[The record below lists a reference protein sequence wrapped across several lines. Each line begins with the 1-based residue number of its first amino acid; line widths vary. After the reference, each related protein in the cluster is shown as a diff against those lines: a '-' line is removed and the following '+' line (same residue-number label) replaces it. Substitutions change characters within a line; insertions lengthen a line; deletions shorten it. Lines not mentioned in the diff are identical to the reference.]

1 VYLRH
6 GGGAVAK
13 IEKVTDVKLKVP
25 LGCAYVTKEGL
36 EVQSNETLFIG
47 PYVTWDDT
55 AQSAKVTKLKTGE
68 DALTATCDGS
78 VYIVEGDN
86 EAERLKLERLVSVRG
101 KRARDPR
108 ERDLA
113 STDQLREVIQDFKV
127 AGMEQEAV
135 EIQAELDRL
144 LLLGGDEYISRLKE

>member
-1 VYLRH
+1 
-6 GGGAVAK
+6 
-13 IEKVTDVKLKVP
+13 
-25 LGCAYVTKEGL
+25 
-36 EVQSNETLFIG
+36 
-47 PYVTWDDT
+47 
-55 AQSAKVTKLKTGE
+55 LKTGE